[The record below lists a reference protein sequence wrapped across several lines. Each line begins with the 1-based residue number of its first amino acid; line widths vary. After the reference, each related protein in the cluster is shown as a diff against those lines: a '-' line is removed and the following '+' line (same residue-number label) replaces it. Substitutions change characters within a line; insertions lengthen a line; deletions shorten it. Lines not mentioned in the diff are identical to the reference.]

1 MLEIK
6 DPIYHQEGR
15 PMLTADFSF
24 AVNGGEAVCLADAD
38 GAAAALLLRVLMGLE
53 PLESG
58 FVNIDGD
65 LLTPLSAPYFRRQMA
80 YVPQQLEPFYETV
93 GDLVDTLLD
102 LEANRLADAGSKQ
115 VVHELKL
122 LGLDAQLL
130 TRRMDETPFATVQLV
145 MLAVALVLRKPY
157 VLIDNPAQID
167 ATLVASLLSRM
178 KQNGQAVVIV
188 SNKPIVSSVC
198 DYLIRMEATAP
209 SPINL

>member
-6 DPIYHQEGR
+6 DPICHRDGR
-15 PMLTADFSF
+15 PVLTVDHSF
-24 AVNGGEAVCLADAD
+24 AVDGGEAVCLTDAD
-38 GAAAALLLRVLMGLE
+38 GMAATLLLCVLMGLE

-58 FVNIDGD
+58 FISMDGD

-93 GDLVDTLLD
+93 GELVDALLD

-115 VVHELKL
+115 VAHELKL

-157 VLIDNPAQID
+157 VLIDNLARID

-188 SNKPIVSSVC
+188 SNEPIVSSVC
-198 DYLIRMEATAP
+198 DYLIRMEAVAP